1 MLKVGHLN
9 DASDADA
16 AFADGYVCPVLA
28 SAAPDVP
35 GMATTRLTIAAVA
48 GAHHRCA
55 RDGFREFMRMVL
67 SSRMES
73 FVCGRTA
80 ACSEVAVLIA
90 LRAVG

>member
-16 AFADGYVCPVLA
+16 CAEFADGYVCPVVG
-28 SAAPDVP
+28 SAAAAVP
-35 GMATTRLTIAAVA
+35 GMATTRLAIAAVA

-55 RDGFREFMRMVL
+55 RDGFREFERMVL

-73 FVCGRTA
+73 FSA
-80 ACSEVAVLIA
+80 AGQPHSAKSLY
-90 LRAVG
+90 